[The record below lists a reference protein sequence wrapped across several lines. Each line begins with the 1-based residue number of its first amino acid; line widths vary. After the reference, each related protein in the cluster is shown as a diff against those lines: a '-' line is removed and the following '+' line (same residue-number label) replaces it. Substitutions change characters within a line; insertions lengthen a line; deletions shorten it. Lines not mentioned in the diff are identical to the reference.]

1 METIIMWTSG
11 FWSNFQANPY
21 RIHLDDYLGI
31 LPEWLPKWVNRLLGQ
46 PLITGQKRPFS
57 AGYGHHD
64 ILGFMATNLNAIY
77 QRTRTILSPKSIS
90 LRLLPVT
97 NWPCLILRIDL
108 VEQTRPSDRVGA
120 KQQTCSGIHRIFTYL
135 SYVRCVDASYLPSYK
150 FYIALEHGPLIHL
163 IQ

>member
-1 METIIMWTSG
+1 MDFGPIFRQTHIESIWMIILVSFQNGSPSG
-11 FWSNFQANPY
+11 Y
-21 RIHLDDYLGI
+21 G
-31 LPEWLPKWVNRLLGQ
+31 LLGQ
-46 PLITGQKRPFS
+46 PLITGQKRQFS

-108 VEQTRPSDRVGA
+108 LEQTRPSDRVGA

>member
-1 METIIMWTSG
+1 MDLGPIFRQTHIESIWMILLVSFQNGSPSG
-11 FWSNFQANPY
+11 Y
-21 RIHLDDYLGI
+21 G
-31 LPEWLPKWVNRLLGQ
+31 LLGQ
-46 PLITGQKRPFS
+46 PLITGQKRQFS

-108 VEQTRPSDRVGA
+108 LEQTRPSDRVGA

-135 SYVRCVDASYLPSYK
+135 SYVRCVDASYLPSCK